1 MSVSSVEDEAR
12 EAMRLAD
19 FAAGRAVPVAERAT
33 RRAARAGNPTAG
45 SIAERAWGRSLLQCG
60 DVDAAIRHLRRSVTL
75 ADRVASRSLAGEAR
89 IPLAAAL
96 VQRGRPHAALQE
108 IDLAVADLT
117 AAGHA
122 RARAQRAD
130 ILHQIGRLD
139 EALAEYQA
147 AIPLLRRVGDLLNT
161 QRTLVNRGI
170 LHTERHAFA
179 AAEADLSQAD
189 RLARELGRNL
199 AVGIIAENL
208 GFLET
213 LRGDVPAALGHL
225 TRAEETIGEH
235 GGQLGPVF
243 LDRSELLLSVGVS
256 GEAAEYA
263 ERAVAAFERERR
275 GSLLPG
281 ARLVLAQAAFLD
293 GDWARALNQA
303 GFARR
308 ELTRQRRT
316 EWSALAQLTMLRARL
331 AVGERVPVRE
341 VEPVVVTL
349 SSSGWPA
356 AALEARLVAARVS
369 DRPQQYLVRASEAR
383 LRGPALL
390 RARGWYAEALR
401 RQARGDTRG
410 TGAAVRAGLRIL
422 DEHATA
428 LGATDLRVHSAVHRS
443 ELIEL
448 GLRTARRE
456 GRARRV
462 LEWAERGRASR
473 FAHRSVLP
481 PADLE
486 LADLLAQL
494 RATARELDRARDE
507 DRPAVQLVA
516 RQMALERRIRDRSRL
531 GANGAT
537 SAGSVGRPVP
547 ADRLA
552 VALGDRA
559 LVEYVQIGG
568 TLHALTVVGGRVRL
582 HTLTSLA
589 PIADLVDRV
598 HFALRRLARPKPTR
612 TQEAATALM
621 TGATGRLDESLF
633 AGLPELRDR
642 DLVIVPTGPLHSV
655 PWSILP
661 SCVGRPLVVAPS
673 ATLWHA
679 ASTRSAVPQGPAMIA
694 AGPGLAGAREEA
706 AAIAGIH
713 GSKPLLDDAATADA
727 VLAALP
733 TADLAHLAAHGRLV
747 PDNPLFSSLR
757 FADGPVVVHD
767 LERLRQ
773 VPRTVVLAACDGGRS
788 VVHTGDEL
796 LGLAATFLACGS
808 AQLVASV
815 LPIPDAETAPLMV
828 AVHRRLA
835 AGQPCATALADAQ
848 QVVRGA
854 GPTALA
860 AAAGFVCL
868 GAGQAHL

>member
-1 MSVSSVEDEAR
+1 MSVGSVEDEAR

-33 RRAARAGNPTAG
+33 RRAARAGDPAAG
-45 SIAERAWGRSLLQCG
+45 SIAERAWGRSLLQTG
-60 DVDAAIRHLRRSVTL
+60 DVDAAIRHLRRSITL
-75 ADRVASRSLAGEAR
+75 AGQAASSMLAGEAR

-96 VQRGRPHAALQE
+96 VQRGRPHRALEE
-108 IDLAVADLT
+108 IDIAVADLT
-117 AAGHA
+117 MAGHA

-139 EALAEYQA
+139 EAIAEYQA

-179 AAEADLSQAD
+179 AAEADLCEAD
-189 RLARELGRNL
+189 RLARELGRHL

-225 TRAEETIGEH
+225 TRAEETIGAH

-243 LDRSELLLSVGVS
+243 LDRSELLLSVGIG

-275 GSLLPG
+275 GILLPG

-303 GFARR
+303 GRARR
-308 ELTRQRRT
+308 ELARQGRT
-316 EWSALAQLTMLRARL
+316 EWSALAALTVLRARL
-331 AVGERVPVRE
+331 AMGERVPVRD
-341 VEPVVVTL
+341 VEPVVATL
-349 SSSGWPA
+349 STSGWPA
-356 AALEARLVAARVS
+356 AVLEARLVAARVS
-369 DRPQQYLVRASEAR
+369 DRPEEYLVRASAAR
-383 LRGPALL
+383 LRGPAVL

-401 RQARGDTRG
+401 RQTAGDTRG

-428 LGATDLRVHSAVHRS
+428 LGATDLRVHSAVHRT

-448 GLRTARRE
+448 ELRTALRE

-481 PADLE
+481 PSDAE

-494 RATARELDRARDE
+494 RSTARELDRARDE
-507 DRPAVQLVA
+507 HRQAGPLVQ

-531 GANGAT
+531 GGNGGAT
-537 SAGSVGRPVP
+537 SGQVGRPVP

-552 VALGDRA
+552 AALGDLA
-559 LVEYVQIGG
+559 LIEYVQLGG
-568 TLHALTVVGGRVRL
+568 TLHALTVAGGRVRL
-582 HTLTSLA
+582 HELGSLA
-589 PIADLVDRV
+589 PVADLVDRV
-598 HFALRRLARPKPTR
+598 HFALRRLARPGPAR
-612 TQEAATALM
+612 TQDAATVLM
-621 TGATGRLDESLF
+621 TGAARRLDAALL

-642 DLVIVPTGPLHSV
+642 DLVVVPTGQLHSV
-655 PWSILP
+655 PWSVLP
-661 SCVGRPLVVAPS
+661 SCAGRPVVVAPS

-679 ASTRSAVPQGPAMIA
+679 ACGRPAVASGPAVVA

-713 GSKPLLDDAATADA
+713 GCTPLLDSAATADA

-733 TADLAHLAAHGRLV
+733 AADLAHLAAHGRLV

-796 LGLAATFLACGS
+796 LGLAATFLASGS

-828 AVHRRLA
+828 GLHRRLV
-835 AGQPCATALADAQ
+835 AGQPCAAALAAAQ
-848 QVVRGA
+848 QAVRDAGA
-854 GPTALA
+854 AALA

-868 GAGQAHL
+868 GAGHSCL

>member
-1 MSVSSVEDEAR
+1 MFVGSVKDEAR

-33 RRAARAGNPTAG
+33 RRAARAGDPAAG
-45 SIAERAWGRSLLQCG
+45 SIAERAWGRSLLQTG
-60 DVDAAIRHLRRSVTL
+60 DVDAAIRHLRRSITL
-75 ADRVASRSLAGEAR
+75 AVQAASPMLAGEAR

-96 VQRGRPHAALQE
+96 VQRGRPLPALEE
-108 IDLAVADLT
+108 IDIAVADLT

-139 EALAEYQA
+139 EAIAEYQV

-179 AAEADLSQAD
+179 AAEADLCEAD
-189 RLARELGRNL
+189 RLARELGRHL

-225 TRAEETIGEH
+225 TRAEETIGAH

-243 LDRSELLLSVGVS
+243 LDRSELLLSVGIG

-275 GSLLPG
+275 GILLPG

-303 GFARR
+303 GRARR
-308 ELTRQRRT
+308 ELARQRRT
-316 EWSALAQLTMLRARL
+316 EWSALAALTVLRARL
-331 AVGERVPVRE
+331 AMGERVPVRE
-341 VEPVVVTL
+341 VEPVVATL
-349 SSSGWPA
+349 STSGWPA
-356 AALEARLVAARVS
+356 AVLEARLVAARVS
-369 DRPQQYLVRASEAR
+369 DRPEEYLGCASAAR
-383 LRGPALL
+383 LRGPAVL

-401 RQARGDTRG
+401 RKATGDTRG
-410 TGAAVRAGLRIL
+410 TGVAVRAGLRIL

-428 LGATDLRVHSAVHRS
+428 LGATDLRVHSAVHRT

-448 GLRTARRE
+448 GLRTALRD

-481 PADLE
+481 PEDPE

-494 RATARELDRARDE
+494 RFTARELDRARDE
-507 DRPAVQLVA
+507 HRQAGPLVG

-531 GANGAT
+531 GGNGGAA
-537 SAGSVGRPVP
+537 SGPVGRPVP
-547 ADRLA
+547 AERLA
-552 VALGDRA
+552 AALGDLA
-559 LVEYVQIGG
+559 LVEYVQLGG
-568 TLHALTVVGGRVRL
+568 TLHALTVAGGRVRL
-582 HTLTSLA
+582 HELGSLA
-589 PIADLVDRV
+589 PVADLVDRV
-598 HFALRRLARPKPTR
+598 HFALRRLARPGPTR
-612 TQEAATALM
+612 TQDAATVLM
-621 TGATGRLDESLF
+621 TRAASRLDEALL

-642 DLVIVPTGPLHSV
+642 DLVIVPTGQLHSV
-655 PWSILP
+655 PWSVLP
-661 SCVGRPLVVAPS
+661 SCAGRPVVVAPS

-679 ASTRSAVPQGPAMIA
+679 ACRRPAVASGPAVVA

-713 GSKPLLDDAATADA
+713 GCTPLLDGAATADA

-733 TADLAHLAAHGRLV
+733 AADLAHLAAHGRLV

-796 LGLAATFLACGS
+796 LGLAATFLASGS

-828 AVHRRLA
+828 ALHRRLV
-835 AGQPCATALADAQ
+835 AGLPCATALADAQ
-848 QVVRGA
+848 QAVRDA
-854 GPTALA
+854 GPAALA

-868 GAGQAHL
+868 GAGYSCL

>member
-1 MSVSSVEDEAR
+1 
-12 EAMRLAD
+12 MRLAD

-33 RRAARAGNPTAG
+33 RRAARAGDPAAG
-45 SIAERAWGRSLLQCG
+45 SIAERAWGRSLLQTG
-60 DVDAAIRHLRRSVTL
+60 DVNAAIRHLRRSITL
-75 ADRVASRSLAGEAR
+75 AGRAASPSLAGEAR

-96 VQRGRPHAALQE
+96 VQRGLPHPALAE
-108 IDLAVADLT
+108 IDVAVADLT

-179 AAEADLSQAD
+179 AAEADLREAD
-189 RLARELGRNL
+189 RLARELGRHL

-225 TRAEETIGEH
+225 TRAEKTIDAH

-243 LDRSELLLSVGVS
+243 LDRSELLLSAGIG

-263 ERAVAAFERERR
+263 ERAVAAYEQEGR
-275 GSLLPG
+275 GILLPG

-303 GFARR
+303 GRARR
-308 ELTRQRRT
+308 ELARQRRT
-316 EWSALAQLTMLRARL
+316 EWSALAQLTVLRARL
-331 AVGERVPVRE
+331 AMGERVLVRE
-341 VEPVVVTL
+341 VEPVVATL
-349 SSSGWPA
+349 SMSGWPA

-369 DRPQQYLVRASEAR
+369 DRPQQYLARASEAR
-383 LRGPALL
+383 LRGPAVL

-401 RQARGDTRG
+401 RQTCGDTRG
-410 TGAAVRAGLRIL
+410 MGAAVRAGLRIL

-428 LGATDLRVHSAVHRS
+428 LGATDLRVHSVVHRT

-448 GLRTARRE
+448 GLRTALRE
-456 GRARRV
+456 GRARPV

-481 PADLE
+481 PVDPE
-486 LADLLAQL
+486 LADLLSQL

-507 DRPAVQLVA
+507 HWPAGPLVE

-531 GANGAT
+531 GGNGGAAT
-537 SAGSVGRPVP
+537 GAADRPVSV
-547 ADRLA
+547 DRLA
-552 VALGDRA
+552 VALGDLA
-559 LVEYVQIGG
+559 LVEYVRLGG
-568 TLHALTVVGGRVRL
+568 VLHALTVVGGRVRL
-582 HTLTSLA
+582 RELGSLA

-598 HFALRRLARPKPTR
+598 HFALRRLARPGPAR
-612 TQEAATALM
+612 NQDAANVLM
-621 TGATGRLDESLF
+621 TGAAGRLDDALL

-642 DLVIVPTGPLHSV
+642 ELVIVPTGQLHGV
-655 PWSILP
+655 PWSVLP

-679 ASTRSAVPQGPAMIA
+679 ASLHPTVPLGPALVA

-706 AAIAGIH
+706 AAIAEIH
-713 GSKPLLDDAATADA
+713 GCTPLLDDAATADA

-733 TADLAHLAAHGRLV
+733 AADLAHLAAHGRLV

-767 LERLRQ
+767 LERLHQ

-808 AQLVASV
+808 AQLVASI

-828 AVHRRLA
+828 ALHRRLV
-835 AGQPCATALADAQ
+835 AGRPCATALADAQ
-848 QVVRGA
+848 QAVRDA
-854 GPTALA
+854 GPAALA
-860 AAAGFVCL
+860 AAAGFVCF
-868 GAGQAHL
+868 GAGYSCL

>member
-1 MSVSSVEDEAR
+1 
-12 EAMRLAD
+12 MRLAD

-33 RRAARAGNPTAG
+33 RRAARAGDPAAG
-45 SIAERAWGRSLLQCG
+45 SIAERAWGRSLLQTG
-60 DVDAAIRHLRRSVTL
+60 DVHAAIRHLRRSITL
-75 ADRVASRSLAGEAR
+75 ADQAASPSLAGEAR

-96 VQRGRPHAALQE
+96 VQRGRPNLALEQ
-108 IDLAVADLT
+108 IDIAVADLT

-130 ILHQIGRLD
+130 VLHQIGRLD
-139 EALAEYQA
+139 EAIAEYQV
-147 AIPLLRRVGDLLNT
+147 AIPLLRRAGDLLNT

-170 LHTERHAFA
+170 LHTERHTFA
-179 AAEADLSQAD
+179 AAEADLREAD
-189 RLARELGRNL
+189 RLARELGRHL

-225 TRAEETIGEH
+225 TRAEETIGAQ

-243 LDRSELLLSVGVS
+243 LDRSELLLSVGIG

-275 GSLLPG
+275 GILLPG
-281 ARLVLAQAAFLD
+281 ARLVLAQAAYLD

-303 GFARR
+303 GRARR
-308 ELTRQRRT
+308 ELARQRRT
-316 EWSALAQLTMLRARL
+316 EWAALAALTVLRARL
-331 AVGERVPVRE
+331 AMGERVPLRE
-341 VEPVVVTL
+341 AEPVVATL
-349 SSSGWPA
+349 SASGWPA
-356 AALEARLVAARVS
+356 AVLEARLVAARVS
-369 DRPQQYLVRASEAR
+369 DRPDGYLAAASAAR
-383 LRGPALL
+383 LRGPAVL

-401 RQARGDTRG
+401 RQAGGDTRG

-428 LGATDLRVHSAVHRS
+428 LGATDLRVHSAVHRT

-448 GLRTARRE
+448 GLRTALRE

-481 PADLE
+481 PADPE
-486 LADLLAQL
+486 LADLLGRL
-494 RATARELDRARDE
+494 RATARELDRARDD
-507 DRPAVQLVA
+507 DRRAEPLVQ
-516 RQMALERRIRDRSRL
+516 RQVVLERRIRDRSRL
-531 GANGAT
+531 GGNGGAAT
-537 SAGSVGRPVP
+537 GPVGRPVS

-552 VALGDRA
+552 VALGDLA
-559 LVEYVQIGG
+559 LVEYVRLGG
-568 TLHALTVVGGRVRL
+568 ALHALTVAGGRVRL
-582 HTLTSLA
+582 HGLGSLA
-589 PIADLVDRV
+589 PVADLVDRV
-598 HFALRRLARPKPTR
+598 HFGLRRLARPGPAR
-612 TQEAATALM
+612 TQDAATVLM
-621 TGATGRLDESLF
+621 TGAARRLDDALF

-642 DLVIVPTGPLHSV
+642 DLVIVPTGQLHSV
-655 PWSILP
+655 PWSVLP
-661 SCVGRPLVVAPS
+661 SCAGRPVVVAPS
-673 ATLWHA
+673 ATLWHTACAGATA
-679 ASTRSAVPQGPAMIA
+679 APGPAVVA

-706 AAIAGIH
+706 AAIAAIH
-713 GSKPLLDDAATADA
+713 GCVPLLDDAATADA

-733 TADLAHLAAHGRLV
+733 AADLAHLAAHGRLV

-767 LERLRQ
+767 LERLRT

-828 AVHRRLA
+828 ALHRRLV
-835 AGQPCATALADAQ
+835 AGQSCAAALADAQ
-848 QVVRGA
+848 QAVRDA
-854 GPTALA
+854 GPAALA

-868 GAGQAHL
+868 GAGHSRL